1 MKFYGK
7 IVVYRYE
14 DRWSPEKTEIFADYL
29 EVPSIQSAKA
39 KLTKRAN
46 TTVLFSWTQNWD
58 GEVREYKGKDLRWK
72 NWAEPIGYTQEDGT
86 PVLYAYRRSESQ
98 YGEVVHKPEY
108 SKYGKSVDYAVDL
121 SLHWRNTNEDS
132 EMPGV

>member
-14 DRWSPEKTEIFADYL
+14 DRFLPEKTEIFADYF
-29 EVPSIQSAKA
+29 EAPSIQSAKA
-39 KLTKRAN
+39 KLTKRTN
-46 TTVLFSWTQNWD
+46 TTVLFSFTQSWD
-58 GEVREYKGKDLRWK
+58 GEVRAYKGKDLRWQK
-72 NWAEPIGYTQEDGT
+72 WSDSIGYAQDDGT
-86 PVLYAYRRSESQ
+86 PILYAYRRSESQ

-121 SLHWRNTNEDS
+121 SLHWRSANND
-132 EMPGV
+132 